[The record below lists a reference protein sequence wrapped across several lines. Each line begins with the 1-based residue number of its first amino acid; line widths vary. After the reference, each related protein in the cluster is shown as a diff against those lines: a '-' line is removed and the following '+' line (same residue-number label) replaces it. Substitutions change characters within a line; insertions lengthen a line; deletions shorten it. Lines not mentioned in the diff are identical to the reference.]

1 MLSGATGILKNVFH
15 GLDESGLDELRQVAQ
30 MHTYPKQT
38 TLIHQGEVG
47 RTLFVIVEGR
57 VAVNQRLEDG
67 QERLLGI
74 RGPREFFGEL
84 ALLDETPRMA
94 SCVTLTET
102 KVLEV
107 TEETFDRVL
116 ETSPAIAYAIM
127 RHVVD
132 MLREH
137 DRVSIAG
144 LLAKNKELQE
154 AYEELKAAQAS
165 LVEKER
171 MERELEIAAEVQRS
185 LLPGKLPQYP
195 DYQFASFLQPARQ
208 IGGDLYNVIALDDE
222 HIGLLVADVADKSV
236 HAALY
241 MAVTTTLFQVESKHF
256 LSPAKVAQAV
266 HQGLLDISSEAD
278 IFVTAFYGV
287 LHRPSRKLTYVLA
300 GQERP
305 FLLRERQPVIS
316 LSGHGRFLGMM
327 NPLEL
332 HEYTVQLHPGDK
344 LLLYSD
350 GAVDAE
356 NREQIRFGYDRLE
369 ALLEK
374 NRTLSA
380 EKLINTVASEIIS
393 WNDLLSAFDDLT
405 LVALEVM
412 EVDFIK

>member
-1 MLSGATGILKNVFH
+1 MPSGATGILRNVFR

-30 MHTYPKQT
+30 MHTYPAQT
-38 TLIHQGEVG
+38 TLIRQGEVG

-57 VAVNQRLEDG
+57 VAVTQRLDDG

-94 SCVTLTET
+94 SCATLTET
-102 KVLEV
+102 RVLEV

-137 DRVSIAG
+137 DRISIAG

-154 AYEELKAAQAS
+154 AYEELKAAQDS
-165 LVEKER
+165 LVEKKR

-185 LLPGKLPQYP
+185 LLPGTLPQYP
-195 DYQFASFLQPARQ
+195 DYQLASFLQPARQ
-208 IGGDLYNVIALDDE
+208 IGGDLYDVIDLDDE

-241 MAVTTTLFQVESKHF
+241 MAVTTTLFQVESKHS
-256 LSPAKVAQAV
+256 LSPSMVAQAV

-305 FLLRERQPVIS
+305 FLLRQGQPLIS
-316 LSGHGRFLGMM
+316 LMGRGRFLGMM

-332 HEYTVQLHPGDK
+332 DEYTVQLHPGDK

-356 NREQIRFGYDRLE
+356 NREQVRFGYDRLV
-369 ALLEK
+369 ALLDE
-374 NRTLSA
+374 NRTLSVTA
-380 EKLINTVASEIIS
+380 LVNTVASEITA
-393 WNDLLSAFDDLT
+393 WNYPLSAFDDLT
-405 LVALEVM
+405 LLALEVM
-412 EVDFIK
+412 GS